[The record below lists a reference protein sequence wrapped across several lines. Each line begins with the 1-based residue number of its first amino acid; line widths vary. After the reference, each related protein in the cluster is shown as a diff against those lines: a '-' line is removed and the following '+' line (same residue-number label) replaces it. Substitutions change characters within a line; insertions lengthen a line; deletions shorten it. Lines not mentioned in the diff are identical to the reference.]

1 MDKLLQCDIQLDMI
15 SNTISSHIV
24 PSVVKYFSQATQP
37 KINVLDQI
45 ILHEKVN
52 IEILSHVNYVK
63 EIFLAYL

>member
-1 MDKLLQCDIQLDMI
+1 MV
-15 SNTISSHIV
+15 SNTNNSHIV
-24 PSVVKYFSQATQP
+24 PSVVKYFSRATQP

-52 IEILSHVNYVK
+52 IEILSLVNYVK